1 MQAYRL
7 SAELLRQLGVS
18 EGVMTKFHQS
28 YPIDEE
34 GEEYIEKLKTLEYDL
49 LYGEQDAYG
58 ERGPYAPT
66 DLQLGTDP
74 IVITS
79 AALEY
84 GRLLVTGDNFT
95 EYSAVI
101 SGENVLETVFID
113 KEHLAVRIS
122 ADERALLGETICVA
136 QINTDGK
143 ELGRT
148 EEFVLD

>member
-1 MQAYRL
+1 M
-7 SAELLRQLGVS
+7 
-18 EGVMTKFHQS
+18 
-28 YPIDEE
+28 
-34 GEEYIEKLKTLEYDL
+34 
-49 LYGEQDAYG
+49 
-58 ERGPYAPT
+58 
-66 DLQLGTDP
+66 
-74 IVITS
+74 
-79 AALEY
+79 
-84 GRLLVTGDNFT
+84 TGDNFT